1 MTQLDLFIG
10 EQRKNQGIS
19 LVESNAMGFIEA
31 MRREAIRI
39 SSVIGSVTSDD
50 LRLYADRHG
59 FIPHHQNAWGAI
71 FRGKAWRIVG
81 RKKSEI
87 PDNHAREI
95 RIWRYEG

>member
-10 EQRKNQGIS
+10 TQRKEAGIS
-19 LVESNAMGFIEA
+19 LVESNAVPFIEA

-39 SSVIGSVTSDD
+39 SILRGSVTSDD

-81 RKKSEI
+81 RKKSELVS
-87 PDNHAREI
+87 NHTREI